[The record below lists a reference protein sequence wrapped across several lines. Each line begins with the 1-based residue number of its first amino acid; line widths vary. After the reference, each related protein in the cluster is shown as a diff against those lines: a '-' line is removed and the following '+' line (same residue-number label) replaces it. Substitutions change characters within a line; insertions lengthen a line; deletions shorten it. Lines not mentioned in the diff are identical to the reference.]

1 MAVWQFQ
8 FNIVPRRDDIEKLN
22 RDEIISWKD
31 VQEPTQ
37 KIEFLEWEASW
48 SKEIVQYGKIDET
61 CIEFIYDSNTLE
73 EIVCRMDLR
82 NLTKQKFILL
92 IEYVQKIDAM
102 FLVGDMVYPP
112 KIEILVELMKLSEAN
127 RYCQNPLEFFSSLDF

>member
-92 IEYVQKIDAM
+92 IEYVQKIIPCHKIHVIHKLLHGINI
-102 FLVGDMVYPP
+102 FLKP
-112 KIEILVELMKLSEAN
+112 
-127 RYCQNPLEFFSSLDF
+127 